1 MKPAHV
7 CKCVRV
13 SRDSARGYSVIEL
26 TVVLGIMVVVS
37 VMAGLQIIESKPRLQ
52 GDGAMRVVLSQVRAA
67 RELAISERRFVRV
80 RFTNGSQVQI
90 VREEVPGPSTT
101 TLSTVGLESGVK
113 FALVSGLP
121 DTPDGF
127 GKATAVDFGAASAVK
142 FTPDGTLVDQ
152 DGNGIN
158 GSVFLS
164 LAQDTRTAR
173 AITVLG
179 NTGRIRAF
187 RWDGR
192 VWKLV

>member
-1 MKPAHV
+1 MTTGHA
-7 CKCVRV
+7 CRFVRV
-13 SRDSARGYSVIEL
+13 SSCSERGYSMIEL

-37 VMAGLQIIESKPRLQ
+37 MMAGLQIIEAKPGIQ

-67 RELAISERRFVRV
+67 RELAISERRFVRI
-80 RFTNGSQVQI
+80 RFTNGSQVEI
-90 VREEVPGPSTT
+90 IREEVPGPTT
-101 TLSTVGLESGVK
+101 TTVSTVALESGVA

-127 GKATAVDFGAASAVK
+127 GKAASVDFGSATAVK

-192 VWKLV
+192 AWKLV